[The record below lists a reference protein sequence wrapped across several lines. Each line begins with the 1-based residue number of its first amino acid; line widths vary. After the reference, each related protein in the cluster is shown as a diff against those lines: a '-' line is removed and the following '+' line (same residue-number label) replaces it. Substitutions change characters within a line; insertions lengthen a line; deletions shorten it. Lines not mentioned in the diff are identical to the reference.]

1 MAYKT
6 LPKNV
11 RRCDLAWRR
20 RGGAT
25 SQVWAG
31 VAPNA
36 PTTNHT
42 PTRGHATAPRAGSK
56 GSRRATSSQYAL
68 HSTAR
73 RQTFFLKVKRPCLSV
88 TPLNDG
94 GLASLPVS
102 VCHWRQVDE
111 VFGQQHMGSTNR
123 ETQQVRGRPP
133 GRSRPLLLANVWL
146 AAAAGK
152 DGET

>member
-1 MAYKT
+1 MSNDAT
-6 LPKNV
+6 LPGGV
-11 RRCDLAWRR
+11 EAAQRHRFGPALPPMHRPQITLQLAATPRR
-20 RGGAT
+20 RE
-25 SQVWAG
+25 
-31 VAPNA
+31 
-36 PTTNHT
+36 
-42 PTRGHATAPRAGSK
+42 RAPRA
-56 GSRRATSSQYAL
+56 AAAPPPVNTPF
-68 HSTAR
+68 TA
-73 RQTFFLKVKRPCLSV
+73 QPAGKPFFLKVKRPCLSV